1 MLTHHLV
8 PLSNP
13 VGPEMCAAKV
23 GIELEAAN
31 FWPLF
36 FYFDL
41 LPVISLFQPK
51 MRP

>member
-13 VGPEMCAAKV
+13 VGPEICAAKV

-31 FWPLF
+31 FCAF
-36 FYFDL
+36 FFAGVRY
-41 LPVISLFQPK
+41 K
-51 MRP
+51 